1 MTPTDNQY
9 KFLAPNPKS
18 SYRQLF
24 IKGTRIMARTIYGLS
39 VSAEEPRSPE
49 QLAGDYGLPVEA
61 ILEAIAYCR
70 SNPPEITAD
79 FAAEEALM
87 EAAGMNDPNY
97 KYHPQPRLLS
107 PQEIHRIIRQQD
119 HEAVPRR

>member
-1 MTPTDNQY
+1 MPY
-9 KFLAPNPKS
+9 KYLATNPKS

-24 IKGTRIMARTIYGLS
+24 IKGTRVMARTLYGQYM
-39 VSAEEPRSPE
+39 SAEEPRTPE
-49 QLAGDYGLPVEA
+49 QLASDFCLPVEA
-61 ILEAIAYCR
+61 VLEAIAYCQ
-70 SNPPEITAD
+70 SNPPEIAAD

-107 PQEIHRIIRQQD
+107 PQEIHRILRQH
-119 HEAVPRR
+119 HETVPR